1 MGTFNKLDVNG
12 DGELSKEDF
21 WQLAN
26 DFFFTDDLT
35 LPGNWL
41 LGFYERSQETQKA
54 LNLANKLKLK
64 L

>member
-1 MGTFNKLDVNG
+1 MGTFNKLEVNG
-12 DGELSKEDF
+12 GGELSKEDF

-41 LGFYERSQETQKA
+41 LVF
-54 LNLANKLKLK
+54 
-64 L
+64 

>member
-1 MGTFNKLDVNG
+1 VGTFNKLDVNEE
-12 DGELSKEDF
+12 GELSKEYF

-41 LGFYERSQETQKA
+41 LVF
-54 LNLANKLKLK
+54 
-64 L
+64 